1 MSKRVF
7 IFSWNAGQF
16 FFPWINKTNAD
27 FYKNPFA
34 PLADDALETILQS
47 YDIVLLWDW
56 PRAALLY
63 HPAFLA
69 EHRARSYVYFWDHVP
84 AHTDI
89 KKIKEYHTG
98 VYSFQRNDCE
108 TYGLSFNSTVY
119 APPPAWPREEEILY
133 DLVFV
138 GGDKN
143 RLQKIRSIHE
153 ACRRQGLRS
162 KVHVRRTPGTQEP
175 NERLE
180 DWEISS
186 QSLPYAGVYIQLVRR
201 SRAILDLCQAGQ
213 TGYSLRVMEHIFFDK
228 KLVTDNPVI
237 KRSGFY
243 HPDNIFL
250 IEEDD
255 IEELKPWLDLPF
267 APIAQ
272 DIKEYYTFER
282 WIERFA

>member
-1 MSKRVF
+1 MSRRVF
-7 IFSWNAGQF
+7 IFSWNVGQF
-16 FFPWINKTNAD
+16 FFPWIDKTNVD

-34 PLADDALETILQS
+34 PPKDGALEDILQS
-47 YDIVLLWDW
+47 YDIALLWDW
-56 PRAALLY
+56 PRAELLY

-69 EHRARSYVYFWDHVP
+69 EHRARSYVYDWDHVP

-89 KKIKEYHTG
+89 KKLKEYHTG

-119 APPPAWPREEEILY
+119 ATPPVWPRGEKIRY

-143 RLQKIRSIHE
+143 RLPRIRSIYE
-153 ACRRQGLRS
+153 ACQRQGLRS
-162 KVHVRRTPGTQEP
+162 KFHVRRTPGTQEP

-186 QSLPYAGVYIQLVRR
+186 QSIPYIG
-201 SRAILDLCQAGQ
+201 
-213 TGYSLRVMEHIFFDK
+213 GYSLRVMEHIFFGK

-237 KRSGFY
+237 KQSEFY
-243 HPDNIFL
+243 HPDRIFL
-250 IEEDD
+250 IGEAD
-255 IEELKPWLDLPF
+255 IGGLKPWLDLPF

-272 DIKEYYTFER
+272 EIKEYYTFER